1 MAGRVLLMKMITM
14 LRIVRDLEIVYRAI
28 QHTVIYAEIILT
40 SMGHNVLIEQQ

>member
-28 QHTVIYAEIILT
+28 QHTVIYVQIILNST
-40 SMGHNVLIEQQ
+40 VRNVLLEQQ